1 MSGTGI
7 VAEGIQFSDG
17 RCVIRWMTHVHS
29 ADLSTPAGID
39 AFVDALQVLFPE
51 RERTALL
58 NAELD
63 TLMSDMRARAETLA
77 VEASEASLRINGQD
91 ALTKVQKML
100 GLE

>member
-1 MSGTGI
+1 MTLNQIRAI
-7 VAEGIQFSDG
+7 VTIQ
-17 RCVIRWMTHVHS
+17 R

-63 TLMSDMRARAETLA
+63 TLMTDMRARAESLA
-77 VEASEASLRINGQD
+77 VEANEASLRINGQD
-91 ALTKVQKML
+91 ALVKVQKIL

>member
-1 MSGTGI
+1 MTLNEMRAI
-7 VAEGIQFSDG
+7 VAIQ
-17 RCVIRWMTHVHS
+17 R

-77 VEASEASLRINGQD
+77 LEANETSLHINGQD
-91 ALTKVQKML
+91 ALTKVQKIL
-100 GLE
+100 GIE

>member
-1 MSGTGI
+1 MTLNEMRAI
-7 VAEGIQFSDG
+7 VAIQ
-17 RCVIRWMTHVHS
+17 R

-91 ALTKVQKML
+91 ALTKVQKIL